1 MSVHWRSAL
10 TSSLHQT
17 SRAFN
22 GLFAGTFHL
31 TAFSDAFYFRAEL
44 LALASFV
51 SFNAH
56 LCFCFPQRIL
66 LSLCVYKDPTVDP
79 AIQRMRHEAY
89 SQRRHE
95 MMALVRA
102 DRKKI
107 VNAEMKAG
115 MATSGGGQGGPGLT
129 PGAMDAAQAKA
140 NASYVEKEEKRLL
153 KMKRRQE
160 KEIQQMVEFEV
171 KMSTIAADR
180 EQKAE
185 LEAQRVRKNRPEQKK
200 ERKTAP
206 LPLAFSLHNYVART

>member
-1 MSVHWRSAL
+1 
-10 TSSLHQT
+10 
-17 SRAFN
+17 
-22 GLFAGTFHL
+22 
-31 TAFSDAFYFRAEL
+31 
-44 LALASFV
+44 
-51 SFNAH
+51 
-56 LCFCFPQRIL
+56 
-66 LSLCVYKDPTVDP
+66 
-79 AIQRMRHEAY
+79 MRHEAY

-95 MMALVRA
+95 MMALVRT

-115 MATSGGGQGGPGLT
+115 MATSGGGQGEPGLT
-129 PGAMDAAQAKA
+129 PGAMMAAQAKA

-185 LEAQRVRKNRPEQKK
+185 QETQRVRLHLIVPQLHAFPSKTHHH
-200 ERKTAP
+200 RKDLSRWPAVE
-206 LPLAFSLHNYVART
+206 LAYVTSMIE